1 MIQVYLGHKI
11 ILDAEM
17 PDLANSKPIQMSVA
31 VVFELFKAE
40 NNIAV

>member
-1 MIQVYLGHKI
+1 
-11 ILDAEM
+11 M

-40 NNIAV
+40 NNTAV